1 MSKWSKS
8 IWKVTSD
15 DEYAPGCDGKLSI
28 EEWKELGMLFATQE
42 EVCIAVKVSYIME
55 YKELDESEWPAIIS
69 NLHAR
74 WVIGR
79 KTIKDIFKRMRD
91 GDQNAKKQRK
101 GAGCPCKLNKD
112 NAGLIAA
119 AAALNNGTPPKLAV
133 YICNAINEKKH
144 PKEYNKLK
152 ICHKNTLMVTLESL
166 TDFQEN
172 AIPQ

>member
-1 MSKWSKS
+1 
-8 IWKVTSD
+8 
-15 DEYAPGCDGKLSI
+15 
-28 EEWKELGMLFATQE
+28 
-42 EVCIAVKVSYIME
+42 ME

-74 WVIGR
+74 WGIGR
-79 KTIKDIFKRMRD
+79 KTIKDIFKMMHD

-101 GAGCPCKLNKD
+101 GAGCPRKLNKD

-119 AAALNNGTPPKLAV
+119 AAALNNVTPPKLAV

-152 ICHKNTLMVTLESL
+152 ICCSTLMATLESL
-166 TDFQEN
+166 TDFQAN
-172 AIPQ
+172 AIPR